1 MRPFLITLCLLLTTT
16 AWSQDISLPKK
27 AQGIPEALSS
37 YHVHNDINQIKVNK
51 SKKQFW
57 TLHID
62 REGASVY
69 SSSTGTDKVSGVTLR
84 TGQPLTVAEV
94 QGSRALVFDM
104 VKESSGFPNIS
115 KEAEAIGWV
124 DLSQCFLSSFCLKGE
139 GMLSGKKG
147 QTFSLPR
154 KAILAPK
161 TNLQSGDKELLNFYS
176 LPSANSKKFNSQ
188 PYLFQPYYIMKEDN
202 GWFLL
207 SQTDK
212 MSADPIAAKGQ
223 IVGWIQTSK
232 VIEWGTRTTLEPN
245 WAKQAQGEY
254 SSGIPAYPCDN
265 SGRTAAQNYKTN
277 AIVGTAM
284 TKFQCEGKRMTGEKM
299 RPISLRNDNG
309 VVKAMLTINP
319 GEDINDKLDEE
330 IARISEQQN
339 NINIVFVMDGTKSM
353 DPYYEPCVVAIEQAS
368 RAIRAKS
375 SASNIKFGAVIY
387 RDLGHASDALEL
399 LPLSRNID
407 AVKDFLRGVQCTSI
421 GDRDIPESMFH
432 GLYDGLDQ
440 LNLPNNQ
447 SNLLIH
453 IGDAGNPIDNNP
465 SKAPANGKY
474 RSEKDVANLISDL
487 EMNVVSFQVNRSNHP
502 SYFHFGQQMK
512 SILTQAA
519 DNNEV
524 ARNARWKG
532 RRNVD
537 SGYEI
542 TTSNSDEDAPIVPVF
557 ELTLAQNGQTS
568 TLILQQ
574 AIEDAIVSME
584 RMTQERIV
592 WLKSRRVNGGTD
604 PYYLIWLRNYL
615 EKSGKYDDAEIDKM
629 IENAKNSGG
638 DVIKTAYTV
647 QDVNWG
653 DSDTPPFRS
662 VIYLSEREFRDL
674 MNQMKDLNQL
684 ANDTPQEQRNG
695 FIEILITQ
703 ILVSAGISPSS
714 LSATQMENYREQ
726 LETKTMAEIWES
738 LFGYVPNYGE
748 RVVNLPLGRFAK
760 EQAKTNEKGLSPQD
774 WNEFFEAFLGKYDYI
789 KRYSSVRYPFYKL
802 IGANDRYYWID
813 AREMP

>member
-1 MRPFLITLCLLLTTT
+1 MRPILFTFCLLLITT
-16 AWSQDISLPKK
+16 AWSQEISLPKK
-27 AQGIPEALSS
+27 AQGIPEALAS
-37 YHVHNDINQIKVNK
+37 YHVHNDINQINVNK
-51 SKKQFW
+51 TKNQFW

-94 QGSRALVFDM
+94 RNGRALVFDM

-115 KEAEAIGWV
+115 KDAKVIGWV

-161 TNLQSGDKELLNFYS
+161 TNLRSGEKEELTFYS
-176 LPSANSKKFNSQ
+176 LPSANSKPFNSQ
-188 PYLFQPYYIMKEDN
+188 RFLFQPYYIMKEDN

-223 IVGWIQTSK
+223 MVGWIQASN
-232 VIEWGTRTTLEPN
+232 VVEWGTRTTLEPN
-245 WAKQAQGEY
+245 WAGQAKSKY
-254 SSGIPAYPCDN
+254 SAGVPAYPYDN
-265 SGRTAAQNYKTN
+265 SGRTAAQKYQADATS
-277 AIVGTAM
+277 GTAM
-284 TKFQCEGKRMTGEKM
+284 TKFECKGKRMGGEKM
-299 RPISLRNDNG
+299 RPISLRNDDG
-309 VVKAMLTINP
+309 IVKALLTLNP
-319 GEDINDKLDEE
+319 GSDINEQLEEE
-330 IARISEQQN
+330 IARIKEQQN
-339 NINIVFVMDGTKSM
+339 NINIVFVLDGTKSM
-353 DPYYEPCVVAIEQAS
+353 DPYYEPCVVAIEEAS
-368 RAIRAKS
+368 RAIRANS

-387 RDLGHASDALEL
+387 RDLGHPSDALEL

-453 IGDAGNPIDNNP
+453 IGDAGNPIENDP
-465 SKAPANGKY
+465 SKQPANGKY

-487 EMNVVSFQVNRSNHP
+487 GMNVVSFQVNRSNHP

-532 RRNVD
+532 LRNVD

-542 TTSNSDEDAPIVPVF
+542 QTSNSADDAPIIPVF

-568 TLILQQ
+568 TRLLQQ

-592 WLKSRRVNGGTD
+592 WLGKQITSAD
-604 PYYLIWLRNYL
+604 PNPEFEKWLRNNL
-615 EKSGKYDDAEIDKM
+615 EKQGKSNAEIND
-629 IENAKNSGG
+629 IIRALTTSGG
-638 DVIKTAYTV
+638 DIIKTAYTV
-647 QDVNWG
+647 QDVNWA
-653 DSDTPPFRS
+653 DSKTPPFRS
-662 VIYLSEREFRDL
+662 VIYLSEREFRQL
-674 MNQMKDLNQL
+674 MNQMKDLNEL
-684 ANDTPQEQRNG
+684 SDDTPQEQRNE
-695 FIEILITQ
+695 FIDILITQ
-703 ILVSAGISPSS
+703 VLVSAGISPNS
-714 LSATQMENYREQ
+714 LSATQMDNYRDQ

-738 LFGYVPNYGE
+738 LFGYVPNYGVE
-748 RVVNLPLGRFAK
+748 VVNLPLGRFAK
-760 EQAKTNEKGLSPQD
+760 EQPKTNEKGLSTQD
-774 WNEFFEAFLGKYDYI
+774 WNEFFEAFVGKYKNI
-789 KRYSSVRYPFYKL
+789 QRYSSQRYPFYKL
-802 IGANDRYYWID
+802 IGADDRYYWID
-813 AREMP
+813 ALEMP